1 MGRNVMLCTR
11 VTEDV
16 IVIATGFI
24 LFSSLTILSTSYV
37 GKQGESEKEKVYRS
51 GQRIF
56 IRKASIGAPDA
67 TM

>member
-1 MGRNVMLCTR
+1 MMRTT

-24 LFSSLTILSTSYV
+24 LFSSLTILSTIYSYV
-37 GKQGESEKEKVYRS
+37 GMHGESEKEKMKRS

-56 IRKASIGAPDA
+56 IRKASIGAPGTA
-67 TM
+67 V